1 MPPAQITRPD
11 REQLYELDRRS
22 SAVPQI
28 YDRLRQLIVELRLRP
43 QERLSKAELAKR
55 FGISETPVREALLR
69 LEEEGLVVIKPQSG
83 TYVAPIDVERASEAR
98 FLRVSVEIEVV
109 KQLCNNIDEDRLSE
123 LRSILT
129 LQRFLC
135 DCHDREGFSRE
146 DSAFHMAMYRMAGV
160 GRLWRNVRSM
170 RAHLTRL
177 RMLDIPQPGTMDS
190 IILEHEAIFEAVR
203 ARDALTGE
211 TAVRRHLSGTV
222 APIQT
227 LKAKYPECF

>member
-43 QERLSKAELAKR
+43 RERLSKAELAKR

-135 DCHDREGFSRE
+135 TATIGKAS
-146 DSAFHMAMYRMAGV
+146 
-160 GRLWRNVRSM
+160 
-170 RAHLTRL
+170 
-177 RMLDIPQPGTMDS
+177 
-190 IILEHEAIFEAVR
+190 R
-203 ARDALTGE
+203 ART
-211 TAVRRHLSGTV
+211 RRSTWRCTVWPEWADYGAMCARCGHTSRVCECWTSPSPERWTLLSWNTRQYSRRS
-222 APIQT
+222 APAMRS
-227 LKAKYPECF
+227 LAKPRFAAISPARSRQSKP